1 MGRVEMR
8 VKPWTWIL
16 VVTAMLFSPAYLFAE
31 EFDPTGIYQTQ
42 GADACSMAIV
52 EIYQPTDNV
61 LVSVKCWKGE
71 VDLNTNYRRPDIVLE
86 GLVKNFEYEP
96 FSSYLVQ
103 DAWDE
108 SGENNFAIK
117 FYPEDGMVRIDSESL
132 ADTLLLGK
140 NTGS

>member
-1 MGRVEMR
+1 MLKAES
-8 VKPWTWIL
+8 WTWL
-16 VVTAMLFSPAYLFAE
+16 FAMALMLFCPAGLFAE

-52 EIYQPTDNV
+52 EIYHPTDNV

-71 VDLNTNYRRPDIVLE
+71 VDLNTNYRRPDILLE
-86 GLVKNFEYEP
+86 GFVKNFEYEP
-96 FSSYLVQ
+96 FSSYMVQ
-103 DAWDE
+103 DVWDE
-108 SGENNFAIK
+108 SGESNFAIK
-117 FYPEDGMVRIDSESL
+117 FYPEDGTVRVDSEDL